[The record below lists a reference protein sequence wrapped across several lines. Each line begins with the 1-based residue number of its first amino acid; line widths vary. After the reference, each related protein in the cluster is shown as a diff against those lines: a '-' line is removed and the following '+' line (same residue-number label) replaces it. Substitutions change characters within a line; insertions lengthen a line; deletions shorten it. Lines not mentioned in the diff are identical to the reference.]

1 MPSAFVTIDE
11 VPRRLIPLLL
21 VALLG
26 VLVLMSVAVS
36 VDSEGRGT
44 PSNSS
49 AHSRV
54 PIGSPEYGFG
64 GYQFYP
70 RVPVTSVSG
79 EWTVPTI
86 AATSGPGDA
95 ATWIGA
101 QASNGAF
108 AQVGT
113 VENRGE
119 KSKYYGFWSDV
130 AQGFRPEF
138 ELKVSP
144 GDRVEARMTLR
155 PSGWAVT
162 LEDLSSQK
170 SRTVRTHYGARDRFN
185 SCEWLQENP
194 VESQFDHTN
203 YPTLS
208 GVAFEG
214 MRLNHVIPRFRFDEA
229 QTLST
234 QNDTFFVPT
243 HVRHD
248 AFSLVAVNGSALA
261 FLKDVYIEDELG
273 AAFFESAT
281 QGIEPSNIATNT
293 YLAGLAFELPL
304 LRAQGWP
311 KGVVRSMDRYIANQQ
326 HLETYMQYWLQ
337 EEPGVRL
344 ANLSNVALM
353 LQHADLVADH
363 VRSQLGLPPIYG

>member
-1 MPSAFVTIDE
+1 
-11 VPRRLIPLLL
+11 
-21 VALLG
+21 
-26 VLVLMSVAVS
+26 
-36 VDSEGRGT
+36 
-44 PSNSS
+44 
-49 AHSRV
+49 
-54 PIGSPEYGFG
+54 
-64 GYQFYP
+64 
-70 RVPVTSVSG
+70 
-79 EWTVPTI
+79 
-86 AATSGPGDA
+86 
-95 ATWIGA
+95 
-101 QASNGAF
+101 
-108 AQVGT
+108 
-113 VENRGE
+113 
-119 KSKYYGFWSDV
+119 
-130 AQGFRPEF
+130 
-138 ELKVSP
+138 
-144 GDRVEARMTLR
+144 
-155 PSGWAVT
+155 
-162 LEDLSSQK
+162 
-170 SRTVRTHYGARDRFN
+170 
-185 SCEWLQENP
+185 LQENP